1 MLGALPT
8 AEAID
13 VLSRQFKEAKMS
25 RNLIYFLCMS
35 VIGTAI
41 IAVMVFGIGT
51 AFSVMFLGGLVDIYT
66 DYQFG
71 IWSVDTVKS
80 MTKVGCSG
88 LVALLSVWA
97 IKGLLSACDW
107 LCRWKVGKA

>member
-1 MLGALPT
+1 
-8 AEAID
+8 
-13 VLSRQFKEAKMS
+13 MS
-25 RNLIYFLCMS
+25 R
-35 VIGTAI
+35 TARYIIAMGLVSTVI

-71 IWSVDTVKS
+71 IWSVDTVES
-80 MTKVGCSG
+80 MAKVGCSG

-97 IKGLLSACDW
+97 IKALLDVCDW
-107 LCRWKVGKA
+107 LRRWKVGKA